1 MMFCDSG
8 RRQSDSTGAKCQNMK
23 SKRCVGCSNAT
34 HVGVETVVELVLSLL
49 LLVASGGL
57 LVLLSGV
64 ETLVGVELG
73 VLDDLGLRVL
83 GVWGHFRCVEYVL
96 VETA

>member
-1 MMFCDSG
+1 M
-8 RRQSDSTGAKCQNMK
+8 R
-23 SKRCVGCSNAT
+23 SKHCVDCLNVT
-34 HVGVETVVELVLSLL
+34 HIGVETVVELVLSLL

-64 ETLVGVELG
+64 ETLVGVQLG

-83 GVWGHFRCVEYVL
+83 GVWGHF
-96 VETA
+96 

>member
-1 MMFCDSG
+1 MRVGKEGAGG
-8 RRQSDSTGAKCQNMK
+8 RGEESEPGNRHCANCLT
-23 SKRCVGCSNAT
+23 AT

-64 ETLVGVELG
+64 ETLVGVDLG

-83 GVWGHFRCVEYVL
+83 GVWCHF
-96 VETA
+96 